1 MKPTQRE
8 MMRVEEIKI
17 DGEAH
22 VHIFGDCSHVI
33 LSINEQDALREWL
46 IGFDKELAKKGKT

>member
-17 DGEAH
+17 DGEPH

-33 LSINEQDALREWL
+33 LSINEQNALREWL
-46 IGFDKELAKKGKT
+46 IGFNEELIQKAKK